1 MTSATSGA
9 WISQSCRATLY
20 ESGSFRHVAGVSIF
34 WETPIGPMRLNWSKA
49 LEKEVQDIDQNFEFT
64 ISTEF

>member
-1 MTSATSGA
+1 
-9 WISQSCRATLY
+9 
-20 ESGSFRHVAGVSIF
+20 VAGVSIF

-64 ISTEF
+64 VSTEF